1 MHRILREPL
10 FHFITIAGLLLLANG
25 LWSHFAKPEIIIST
39 AAVEARARDW
49 QATSGIAPTNKQL
62 ADIARELATEEVLFR
77 ESLKREMAMDNR
89 VRSSLVTMMRSALKP
104 PVTPPTDEQLKE
116 IRANSPKENIM
127 LPAQVGF
134 ENVTFTSEAD
144 VPTDLL
150 KKLREG
156 GPIPTSTA
164 AVKLANPLPPTYR
177 PQLDRLLG
185 TEFCDTVF
193 TMPLHQWHGPVRSTR
208 GVHFIRVTSRDAE
221 RPIPFDEIRGM
232 LQAKWIEQRENETI
246 TAEAVKLAQHYRIV
260 LPEMTGP
267 THAKQ

>member
-10 FHFITIAGLLLLANG
+10 FHFIAIAALLLLANG
-25 LWSHFAKPEIIIST
+25 LWNHFRKPEIIISR
-39 AAVEARARDW
+39 AAVEARALHW
-49 QATSGIAPTNKQL
+49 QTTTGATPSKQQL
-62 ADIARELATEEVLFR
+62 ASIAAELATEEVLFR
-77 ESLKREMAMDNR
+77 ESLKRDMVTDNR

-127 LPAQVGF
+127 LPAQAGF

-144 VPTDLL
+144 VPPDLL
-150 KKLREG
+150 KKLRDG
-156 GPIPTSTA
+156 GPVPFSTA

-193 TMPLHQWHGPVRSTR
+193 TMPLHQWHGPIRSTR
-208 GVHFIRVTSRDAE
+208 GVHFIRVTSREAE

-246 TAEAVKLAQHYRIV
+246 TAEAAKLSQEYRII
-260 LPEMTGP
+260 LPDTTAP
-267 THAKQ
+267 TQARQ